1 MNQPFKL
8 GEKELK
14 MGILSAARPGVVRQP
29 QRLFFLGPRPFCRRI
44 HPGGLSGGH
53 FFLPLLLLLSIFGLL
68 AFPAPSSA
76 QIIDGWLVGYSFE
89 CCPQQN
95 ANRQFLVL
103 AFVDYP
109 LTVEARNR
117 AVFLKYQVEGNSVY
131 PSQDS
136 VDKSAMR
143 NAILGGQ
150 FARGSQMARDFQRA
164 VGASP
169 DGNWANS
176 TWKALFDFFENQE
189 QPLTLTLGERRLRIA
204 KITKNNTS
212 GFQRFT
218 LSNTVE
224 NDNFSSHRIPD
235 SVLDSFLQWE
245 PQREPPVYPLTQE
258 SQNLISN
265 MPAQARAALQQA
277 LSLLPQEQQ
286 AAVANAVDFHGQ
298 RAAQAAVHPLLAGS
312 ESLVNSVPGSTR
324 QALRETFSRLD
335 SEQQQAV
342 ASLVRTREAAA
353 KRPLQN
359 ELAQLQDAL
368 AQTGHTGAAQPGSME
383 YELTGSSIKLVAA
396 AGEHGQALEA
406 ALKKL
411 PADGQLALAALIE
424 ARQAEIAAKSPQGE
438 SGRPSQGDDNP
449 QDDKSSQPQTLPAT
463 AQTPGKTPPVA
474 IVGWVIL
481 ILLIFIGLLIFT
493 YAQARQSRSIQDI
506 ESHFAP
512 LQGRTEELLG
522 LMKAR
527 SLYNE
532 LKPLADD
539 IIMEAKPLREQMEA
553 LAEHIRQELAV
564 NQKLAAQLGQQLAER
579 IEELAGNMD
588 RISDKAITSHMQ
600 EILNHF
606 VALNDRILESSQKQE
621 P

>member
-1 MNQPFKL
+1 
-8 GEKELK
+8 
-14 MGILSAARPGVVRQP
+14 
-29 QRLFFLGPRPFCRRI
+29 
-44 HPGGLSGGH
+44 
-53 FFLPLLLLLSIFGLL
+53 L

-131 PSQDS
+131 PFQDS

-169 DGNWANS
+169 DGNWANP

-204 KITKNNTS
+204 KITKNNTNRL
-212 GFQRFT
+212 QRIA
-218 LSNTVE
+218 LSNTLE

-298 RAAQAAVHPLLAGS
+298 RAVQAAVHPLLAGS

-324 QALRETFSRLD
+324 
-335 SEQQQAV
+335 
-342 ASLVRTREAAA
+342 
-353 KRPLQN
+353 
-359 ELAQLQDAL
+359 
-368 AQTGHTGAAQPGSME
+368 
-383 YELTGSSIKLVAA
+383 
-396 AGEHGQALEA
+396 
-406 ALKKL
+406 
-411 PADGQLALAALIE
+411 
-424 ARQAEIAAKSPQGE
+424 
-438 SGRPSQGDDNP
+438 
-449 QDDKSSQPQTLPAT
+449 
-463 AQTPGKTPPVA
+463 
-474 IVGWVIL
+474 
-481 ILLIFIGLLIFT
+481 
-493 YAQARQSRSIQDI
+493 
-506 ESHFAP
+506 
-512 LQGRTEELLG
+512 
-522 LMKAR
+522 
-527 SLYNE
+527 
-532 LKPLADD
+532 
-539 IIMEAKPLREQMEA
+539 
-553 LAEHIRQELAV
+553 
-564 NQKLAAQLGQQLAER
+564 
-579 IEELAGNMD
+579 
-588 RISDKAITSHMQ
+588 
-600 EILNHF
+600 
-606 VALNDRILESSQKQE
+606 
-621 P
+621 